1 MYPTIVIRYRL
12 SLDVEVDGEKKT
24 SSGVVEVA
32 YNILPNSLSFAG
44 SSGDVFSGRMRGAAI
59 TVDLG
64 SHGIAFVAN
73 CASLAPQM
81 LRSQSVPLW
90 DLPWVAFK
98 PYAGE
103 FSFDKRILLRR
114 LQNKKDA
121 IEVPIEQL
129 PLFVRFV
136 DIDDPRSIEEVDPR
150 DLSETYGPGV
160 RLLHAKIEITDD
172 PVSPIPTIWPK
183 WLLEAKAAGFL
194 MERNFPGPYAYTRF
208 GLQAFKGD

>member
-1 MYPTIVIRYRL
+1 MRTFAIFAAICALIIVGGYVAWSVMYPTIVIRYRL

-98 PYAGE
+98 PYAVAMTDISKTNVGGWVQR
-103 FSFDKRILLRR
+103 FANFTASRI
-114 LQNKKDA
+114 
-121 IEVPIEQL
+121 ISSS
-129 PLFVRFV
+129 RFV
-136 DIDDPRSIEEVDPR
+136 LSSFPSLVGSRPNMVAVAVNRSA
-150 DLSETYGPGV
+150 L
-160 RLLHAKIEITDD
+160 
-172 PVSPIPTIWPK
+172 
-183 WLLEAKAAGFL
+183 
-194 MERNFPGPYAYTRF
+194 
-208 GLQAFKGD
+208 